1 MKNFKNWFNA
11 FSLVLLFT
19 IIMDLIVNTQR
30 HSINGKK
37 TAMIIITL
45 SVLLCALI
53 IRNLFILKRGEKKD
67 DKRSSSKDY
76 KAHSFY
82 K

>member
-1 MKNFKNWFNA
+1 MNFKNWFNA

-19 IIMDLIVNTQR
+19 IIMDLIVYTQR

-45 SVLLCALI
+45 SVLLYALI
-53 IRNLFILKRGEKKD
+53 IRELFILKREKN
-67 DKRSSSKDY
+67 KR
-76 KAHSFY
+76 
-82 K
+82 